1 MKSLLLLSIC
11 AISIAGSVSAVAQP
25 SIIKQGATVRFRTTV
40 DDSSRT
46 GPLATLTPDSLVLA
60 RCLNCDRLLY
70 GRAEIKDLEVMRP
83 TPSGDRIISGLL
95 LGGAVGGG
103 LGWLSASTCHGADR
117 CDLSALAIPF
127 GAIAGAVIGGFV
139 GYITSYKWEPVPAT
153 TEAR

>member
-1 MKSLLLLSIC
+1 MKSALLLSMC
-11 AISIAGSVSAVAQP
+11 VISIVGSVSAVAQP
-25 SIIKQGATVRFRTTV
+25 SIIKQGATVRFRMTTS
-40 DDSSRT
+40 DSSRT
-46 GPLATLTPDSLVLA
+46 GRLATLTADSLVLA
-60 RCLNCDRLLY
+60 TCLTCDRLLY

-103 LGWLSASTCHGADR
+103 LGWLSSSTCHGADR

-139 GYITSYKWEPVPAT
+139 GYLTSYNWEPVPPSP
-153 TEAR
+153 